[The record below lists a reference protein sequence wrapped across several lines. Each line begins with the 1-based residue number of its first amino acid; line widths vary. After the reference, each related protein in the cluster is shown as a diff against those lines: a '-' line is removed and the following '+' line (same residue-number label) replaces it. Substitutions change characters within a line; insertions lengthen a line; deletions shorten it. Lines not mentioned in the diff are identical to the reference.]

1 MRSLDQLDRWMAGKV
16 KDWTSRI
23 SGRHGKELLEA
34 RREILEDVRSR
45 MQPKGAGKSVFPHT
59 SIDIRIAAQDEQER
73 AVCEAAFAGEDGIE
87 QDIREMFAEA
97 GCGVPRGFQAKVEVV
112 EDSGLA
118 WSERPFR
125 IEYSSGKTPSAAK
138 SRAGAE
144 RPSAKLIVTAGNA
157 ASPECEITTDRF
169 YLGRLAEV
177 VGEREGLR
185 RRNDLAFAEIET
197 TVSREHACIRY
208 DRELGA
214 YRIFDTHS
222 QRGTFV
228 LRGGRRIDVPRGAA
242 AGVQLKSGDEIHLGN
257 ARVRFEEQES

>member
-1 MRSLDQLDRWMAGKV
+1 MRSLDQLDRWMARKV
-16 KDWTSRI
+16 KSWTATV
-23 SGRHGKELLEA
+23 SGRHGKELLEV
-34 RREILEDVRSR
+34 RREILEDVRGR
-45 MQPKGAGKSVFPHT
+45 MQPKGAAKSVFPHN
-59 SIDIRIAAQDEQER
+59 SIEIRIAAQDEQER

-87 QDIREMFAEA
+87 QDIRELFAEA
-97 GCGVPRGFQAKVEVV
+97 GCGLPRGFQTKVEMV
-112 EDSGLA
+112 EDPGLA

-125 IEYSSGKTPSAAK
+125 IEYSSGKTQATKPRASAD
-138 SRAGAE
+138 
-144 RPSAKLIVTAGNA
+144 RPAARVIVTAGGAA
-157 ASPECEITTDRF
+157 ASECEITTDRF

-185 RRNDLAFAEIET
+185 RRNDLAFAENET

-208 DRELGA
+208 DREQFA

-242 AGVQLKSGDEIHLGN
+242 AGVQLRSGDEIHLGN
-257 ARVRFEEQES
+257 ARVRFEIEES

>member
-16 KDWTSRI
+16 KNWTARF
-23 SGRHGKELLEA
+23 SGRHGKELLEV

-45 MQPKGAGKSVFPHT
+45 MQPKGTGKNVFPHN
-59 SIDIRIAAQDEQER
+59 SIGIQVAVQDELER
-73 AVCEAAFAGEDGIE
+73 VFCEGAFAGKEGLE

-97 GCGVPRGFQAKVEVV
+97 GCALPRGFQVKVELT
-112 EDSGLA
+112 DNPGLA
-118 WSERPFR
+118 WAERPFQ
-125 IEYSSGKTPSAAK
+125 IEYSSGKAAPPK
-138 SRAGAE
+138 SRGGGE
-144 RPSAKLIVTAGNA
+144 RPSAKVVVTAGNA
-157 ASPECEITTDRF
+157 ASPECEITSDRF

-185 RRNDLAFAEIET
+185 RRNDLAFSETET

-208 DRELGA
+208 DREAGA

-228 LRGGRRIDVPRGAA
+228 LRGGRRIDVPRGGG

-257 ARVRFEEQES
+257 ARVRFEAQEG

>member
-1 MRSLDQLDRWMAGKV
+1 MRSLDELDRWMAGKV
-16 KDWTSRI
+16 KNWSAKI
-23 SGRHGKELLEA
+23 SGRHGKELLEV

-45 MQPKGAGKSVFPHT
+45 MQPKGTGKNVFAHSFIGIQVT
-59 SIDIRIAAQDEQER
+59 VQDELER
-73 AVCEAAFAGEDGIE
+73 VFCEGAFAGKDGLE

-97 GCGVPRGFQAKVEVV
+97 GCALPRGFQVKVELT
-112 EDSGLA
+112 DDPGLA

-125 IEYSSGKTPSAAK
+125 IEYSSGKAPGAK
-138 SRAGAE
+138 ARSGTE
-144 RPSAKLIVTAGNA
+144 RPPAKVIVTAGNA

-185 RRNDLAFAEIET
+185 RRNDLAFSETET

-208 DRELGA
+208 DRERGV

-228 LRGGRRIDVPRGAA
+228 LRGGRRIDVPRGGA

-257 ARVRFEEQES
+257 VRVRFETEES